1 MSFKTSNK
9 SFIVRYYN
17 LFFRYKPIIIA
28 SSVVGLVLWSL
39 LLWTSSFTALYFVQ
53 VCYGFFMASEV
64 AYYTYMYA
72 KVDKEKYQKVT
83 GHARASLL
91 SGRFIASVLAQ
102 ILVSF
107 NLMNLRELNYISLG
121 GELMSL

>member
-1 MSFKTSNK
+1 
-9 SFIVRYYN
+9 
-17 LFFRYKPIIIA
+17 
-28 SSVVGLVLWSL
+28 
-39 LLWTSSFTALYFVQ
+39 
-53 VCYGFFMASEV
+53 MAAEV

-107 NLMNLRELNYISLG
+107 DLMNLRDLNKISLAG
-121 GELMSL
+121 KKTENFLHNFT

>member
-1 MSFKTSNK
+1 M
-9 SFIVRYYN
+9 
-17 LFFRYKPIIIA
+17 
-28 SSVVGLVLWSL
+28 GLVLWSL
-39 LLWTSSFTALYFVQ
+39 LLWTTSIEALYLVQ
-53 VCYGFFMASEV
+53 VCYGFFMAAEI

-72 KVDKEKYQKVT
+72 KVEKEKYQKVT

-107 NLMNLRELNYISLG
+107 DLWDYRQLNYISLAG
-121 GELMSL
+121 Q